1 MSQLM
6 APIKGQLEEK
16 YDSPTC
22 TLFEHYILRL
32 HRSIIENKKRI
43 RQHKHL

>member
-16 YDSPTC
+16 YDCPTC
-22 TLFEHYILRL
+22 LLIKHYILRL
-32 HRSIIENKKRI
+32 QRLIIENKKRI
-43 RQHKHL
+43 WE